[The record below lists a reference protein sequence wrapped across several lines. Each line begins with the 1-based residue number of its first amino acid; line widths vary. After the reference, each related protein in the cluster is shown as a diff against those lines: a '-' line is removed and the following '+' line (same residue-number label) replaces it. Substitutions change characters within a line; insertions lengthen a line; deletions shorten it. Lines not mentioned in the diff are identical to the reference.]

1 MNLFKEK
8 LQKQQEQPKTNY
20 FYLNPVGNNIPVY
33 IKDGVQIT
41 TILSGNEYVE
51 VQLSVPEKDDHEV
64 YHEPMKRFRVYDHDL
79 QEILKQQ
86 DDYSF
91 RTDTGYYV
99 CDLIDALEDN
109 IRFTVQEN
117 TEIKDI
123 RHNYIFAGDQVG
135 FTEDVFGLAVSRKGT
150 VVRGD
155 TGMWQAM
162 VDETIPFGLYHIKDR
177 VILGHINE
185 GV

>member
-1 MNLFKEK
+1 MSIFKKET
-8 LQKQQEQPKTNY
+8 PKPTFTQY
-20 FYLNPVGNNIPVY
+20 YKLNPLGENIPVY
-33 IKDGVQIT
+33 IENDIQIT
-41 TILSGNEYVE
+41 HIMTDNRPVE
-51 VQLSVPEKDDHEV
+51 IRLSVPEKDDHEV

-99 CDLIDALEDN
+99 CDLIDALEDTT
-109 IRFTVQEN
+109 RFTVQEN

-123 RHNYIFAGDQVG
+123 RNRYIFEGDQVG
-135 FTEDVFGLAVSRKGT
+135 FTEDVFGSAASRKGT
-150 VVRGD
+150 VVRAD
-155 TGMWQAM
+155 TGTWTV
-162 VDETIPFGLYHIKDR
+162 VDVVTPFGLHDVKDR
-177 VILGHINE
+177 IILGHIYE

>member
-1 MNLFKEK
+1 MGIFKKETPNPQWTQYYK
-8 LQKQQEQPKTNY
+8 
-20 FYLNPVGNNIPVY
+20 LNPLGENIPVF
-33 IKDGVQIT
+33 IEHNIQIT
-41 TILSGNEYVE
+41 HIMADNRPVE
-51 VQLSVPEKDDHEV
+51 VRLSVPEKDDYEV
-64 YHEPMKRFRVYDHDL
+64 YHEPMRRFRVYDHDL

-109 IRFTVQEN
+109 IRFTVQDN
-117 TEIKDI
+117 TETKDI
-123 RHNYIFAGDQVG
+123 RNRYIFEGDQVG

-150 VVRGD
+150 VVRAD
-155 TGMWQAM
+155 TGTWIV
-162 VDETIPFGLYHIKDR
+162 VDVTTPFGLHNVNDR
-177 VILGHINE
+177 IILGHIYE

>member
-1 MNLFKEK
+1 M
-8 LQKQQEQPKTNY
+8 T
-20 FYLNPVGNNIPVY
+20 
-33 IKDGVQIT
+33 
-41 TILSGNEYVE
+41 
-51 VQLSVPEKDDHEV
+51 
-64 YHEPMKRFRVYDHDL
+64 KRFRVYDHDL

-117 TEIKDI
+117 TEIKDV
-123 RHNYIFAGDQVG
+123 RSRFIFAGDQVG

-155 TGMWQAM
+155 TGMWQVM

>member
-1 MNLFKEK
+1 MNLFKKEAPNPQRTQYYK
-8 LQKQQEQPKTNY
+8 
-20 FYLNPVGNNIPVY
+20 LNPLGENIPVF
-33 IKDGVQIT
+33 IEHNIQIT
-41 TILSGNEYVE
+41 HIMADNRPVE
-51 VQLSVPEKDDHEV
+51 VRLSAPEKDDYETPQ
-64 YHEPMKRFRVYDHDL
+64 EPMRRFRVYDHDL

-99 CDLIDALEDN
+99 CDLIDALEDTT
-109 IRFTVQEN
+109 RFTVQEN

-123 RHNYIFAGDQVG
+123 GNRFIFEGDQVG

-150 VVRGD
+150 VVRAD
-155 TGMWQAM
+155 TGTWTV
-162 VDETIPFGLYHIKDR
+162 VDVITPFVLHDVKDR
-177 VILGHINE
+177 IILGHIYE